1 MKKSR
6 LILPALVLFASL
18 ILYLLF
24 WPVPIS
30 PQAWSPPAA
39 PTLTGEY
46 QQNSTLATTSRLSLG
61 TEDRG
66 PGQGYAP
73 EDVAFDATG
82 RIYAGLDDG
91 RIIRLAGD
99 GTNAESFANTHGRPL
114 GLAFDQAGN
123 LIVADAIKGLLSI
136 ARDGSVTVLTTE
148 ADGEAFGCTNDLD
161 VAADGTIYFTDASS
175 KFPLT
180 QFTDDILEHGPNGR
194 LLAYAPRSKTTR
206 TILSHL
212 AFANGVA
219 VSPDQSFVLVVET
232 GKYRVHRV
240 ALNQEPVQRIFVRA
254 DGWIGG
260 PKYGKSEIF
269 IDNLPGF
276 PDGISSN
283 GRDKFWLSLVAPRD
297 AVLDKLLPHPFLR
310 KIVARVPKSLQ
321 PAPKRYSF
329 VLGLDLNGLVVDNL
343 QNGSADCYAEIA
355 NAVEHDGTLYFGS
368 IGESTIGRY
377 VIAAARH

>member
-1 MKKSR
+1 VKKSR
-6 LILPALVLFASL
+6 LILPALILLASL

-66 PGQGYAP
+66 PGHGYAP
-73 EDVAFDATG
+73 EDVAFDASG

-99 GTNAESFANTHGRPL
+99 GTNPESFANTHGRPL
-114 GLAFDQAGN
+114 GLAFDQVGN

-136 ARDGSVTVLTTE
+136 APDGSVTVLTTG

-175 KFPLT
+175 KFLLT

-194 LLAYAPRSKTTR
+194 LLAYDPRAKTTR

-240 ALNQEPVQRIFVRA
+240 SLNRQTTAQKDSQFAGESRH
-254 DGWIGG
+254 
-260 PKYGKSEIF
+260 SEIF

-283 GRDKFWLSLVAPRD
+283 GKDKFWLALVAPRD
-297 AVLDKLLPHPFLR
+297 AMLDKLLPHPFLR
-310 KIVARVPKSLQ
+310 KIVARIPKSLQ

-329 VLGLDLNGLVVDNL
+329 VLGLDLNGRVVDNL

-368 IGESTIGRY
+368 IGESTIGRFPLLT
-377 VIAAARH
+377 H